1 MEEDNAGAAEPPA
14 KKAKVDL
21 EEERK
26 GGYHRLPQT
35 GPSCIIHCLETG
47 DKLVANL
54 AQIMGMSGTI
64 RAMVEDFGADTAAE
78 IPIAGV
84 SGDVAKGILQFIEA
98 YHDDGAACES
108 GGAGEGEG
116 AGASSGAGAGAG
128 AGAKE
133 TKAAKA
139 KDMGFTTTAAARNGR
154 AGGLHAEPKG
164 VAAEQIE
171 RSDDDDSDDDGDGYS
186 ENDSA
191 PNHHIADSED
201 DDDDNTNNIDRTKQ
215 TARKSTGDQAPQ
227 NMAPPLPP
235 PPMPE
240 SMMDLHR
247 LGCSLERQQDVHWW
261 SSGSDYIAK
270 MVEAVEFLDM
280 PKLMTVI
287 LTIVG
292 KEVSK
297 LAAKRMGESLLFAPL
312 SQPSP
317 PLFSL
322 SLPAPYPCSLS

>member
-64 RAMVEDFGADTAAE
+64 RAMVEDFGADGAAAE

-116 AGASSGAGAGAG
+116 AGAGGDTSYNPLVYAPMSDLLLVVMQL
-128 AGAKE
+128 
-133 TKAAKA
+133 KAFYK
-139 KDMGFTTTAAARNGR
+139 
-154 AGGLHAEPKG
+154 
-164 VAAEQIE
+164 V
-171 RSDDDDSDDDGDGYS
+171 
-186 ENDSA
+186 
-191 PNHHIADSED
+191 
-201 DDDDNTNNIDRTKQ
+201 
-215 TARKSTGDQAPQ
+215 
-227 NMAPPLPP
+227 
-235 PPMPE
+235 
-240 SMMDLHR
+240 
-247 LGCSLERQQDVHWW
+247 
-261 SSGSDYIAK
+261 
-270 MVEAVEFLDM
+270 
-280 PKLMTVI
+280 
-287 LTIVG
+287 
-292 KEVSK
+292 
-297 LAAKRMGESLLFAPL
+297 
-312 SQPSP
+312 
-317 PLFSL
+317 
-322 SLPAPYPCSLS
+322 